1 MDATNLPPLSVSDF
15 LSCASE
21 VLEGA
26 FPVLTVEGEVASMAV
41 RQGKFVFF
49 DLKDETGS
57 VSCFMMV
64 WQLRVAL
71 EDGMQV
77 AVQAVP
83 KLTARGKF
91 SLTVQQV
98 RPVGQG
104 SIKKNFELLRQRLSA
119 EGLFAPERKRPV
131 PEWPEHIAVVSS
143 PQAAGYADF
152 MTIIGQRWGG
162 MQVDVYAVP
171 VQGAGAADRIIR
183 AIERC
188 NRQATVPQV
197 LAIVRGGGSADDL
210 QVFNDEAL
218 VRAIAASRVPTVVGV
233 GHDTDETLADLAADV
248 RAVTPTNA
256 AQLITPDAT
265 AVRTRL
271 TEQLQAMKR
280 TIIATVDDEQVAVQH
295 QLAEARVKLARRQQV
310 LEQQCTALQARLRL
324 YNPAATLARG
334 YALVRGQATIGQ
346 TITIERYSD
355 MITAEVTHV
364 ERKTTNETGEI
375 HHTQHPGQA
384 HHAER

>member
-15 LSCASE
+15 LACAGQ

-188 NRQATVPQV
+188 NRRATVPQV

-265 AVRTRL
+265 AVQARL
-271 TEQLQAMKR
+271 AEQLQAMKR
-280 TIIATVDDEQVAVQH
+280 TIIATADDEQIAVQH
-295 QLAEARVKLARRQQV
+295 QLAEARVKLARRQQA
-310 LEQQCTALQARLRL
+310 LEQQCAALQARLRL

-334 YALVRGQATIGQ
+334 YALVRGQATVGQ

-375 HHTQHPGQA
+375 RHT
-384 HHAER
+384 

>member
-15 LSCASE
+15 LAYASQ

-188 NRQATVPQV
+188 NRQAAVPQV

-271 TEQLQAMKR
+271 AEQLQSMKR
-280 TIIATVDDEQVAVQH
+280 TIIATADDEQVAVQH
-295 QLAEARVKLARRQQV
+295 QLAEARVKLVRRQQV
-310 LEQQCTALQARLRL
+310 LEQQCAALQARLRL

-334 YALVRGQATIGQ
+334 YALVRGQATVGQ

-375 HHTQHPGQA
+375 HHTQHAGQA
-384 HHAER
+384 YCAE

>member
-15 LSCASE
+15 LAYASE

-171 VQGAGAADRIIR
+171 VQGTGAADRIIR

-188 NRQATVPQV
+188 NRRATVPQV

-256 AQLITPDAT
+256 AT
-265 AVRTRL
+265 AVQARL
-271 TEQLQAMKR
+271 VEQLQRMKQ
-280 TIIATVDDEQVAVQH
+280 TIIATADDEQLAVQH
-295 QLAEARVKLARRQQV
+295 QLAEARARLARRQQV
-310 LEQQCTALQARLRL
+310 LEQQCAALQARLRL

-334 YALVRGQATIGQ
+334 YALVRGQATVGQ

-364 ERKTTNETGEI
+364 ERKTITKTS
-375 HHTQHPGQA
+375 
-384 HHAER
+384 

>member
-15 LSCASE
+15 LACASQ

-162 MQVDVYAVP
+162 MQIDVYAVP

-188 NRQATVPQV
+188 NRQAAVPQV

-256 AQLITPDAT
+256 AQLITPDAA
-265 AVRTRL
+265 AVQARL
-271 TEQLQAMKR
+271 AEQLQMMKQ
-280 TIIATVDDEQVAVQH
+280 TIITTVDDEQLAVQH
-295 QLAEARVKLARRQQV
+295 LLAEARVRLARRQQV
-310 LEQQCTALQARLRL
+310 LEQQCAALQARLRL
-324 YNPAATLARG
+324 YNPTATLARG
-334 YALVRGQATIGQ
+334 YALVRGQAAVGQ
-346 TITIERYSD
+346 AITIERYSD

-375 HHTQHPGQA
+375 HHTQHSGQA
-384 HHAER
+384 HHVE